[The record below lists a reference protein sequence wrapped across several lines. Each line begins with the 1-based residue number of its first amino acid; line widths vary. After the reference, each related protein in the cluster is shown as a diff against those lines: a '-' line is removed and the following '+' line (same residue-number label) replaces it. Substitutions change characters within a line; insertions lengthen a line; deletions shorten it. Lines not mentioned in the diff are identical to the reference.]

1 MNLSN
6 DAMLVTLRIQGWSA
20 RCYDRKASQFVAV
33 RHDADASAG
42 RYNKRLLPK
51 VALASLNATLNEA
64 RKTHYHHTLPWDDVG
79 ARLLP
84 VANYERYTGT
94 LDRLIERMRTER
106 SRFIADYDNQVR
118 RAKLDL
124 GRLFS
129 EDDYPSREELLGRFS
144 ARYRI
149 VPVPDSGHFLAELAN
164 GASERVRKDIQKDVT
179 QRLNGALADLYRRLG
194 EAVGPCLR
202 TPHRGRERQAEGFSG
217 QPHREPAGAG
227 GHRAPAERLPGRA
240 AQRAVPRGA
249 EPHRLRGT
257 ERAAALGGRSIPPCA
272 GASSATRRTWR
283 RISRGT
289 SARSAPNPTRP
300 RPPDGPRDRHR
311 GRAAG

>member
-106 SRFIADYDNQVR
+106 SRFIADYENQVR
-118 RAKLDL
+118 RARLDL

-164 GASERVRKDIQKDVT
+164 GESDRVRRDIQKDVT

-194 EAVGPCLR
+194 EAVGHVC
-202 TPHRGRERQAEGFSG
+202 
-217 QPHREPAGAG
+217 
-227 GHRAPAERLPGRA
+227 ERLTEDENGKPKVFRDSLIENL
-240 AQRAVPRGA
+240 RELVDIVPRLNVFRDEQLNALCLEVQNRIACVEPNMLRPSPKFDPAVRRRVKRDAQDLAAHFAGYFGTQRA
-249 EPHRLRGT
+249 EPHPA
-257 ERAAALGGRSIPPCA
+257 EAA
-272 GASSATRRTWR
+272 
-283 RISRGT
+283 
-289 SARSAPNPTRP
+289 
-300 RPPDGPRDRHR
+300 
-311 GRAAG
+311 

>member
-118 RAKLDL
+118 RARLDL

-164 GASERVRKDIQKDVT
+164 GESDRVRRDIQKDVT
-179 QRLNGALADLYRRLG
+179 QRLSGALADLYRRLG
-194 EAVGPCLR
+194 EAVGHVC
-202 TPHRGRERQAEGFSG
+202 
-217 QPHREPAGAG
+217 
-227 GHRAPAERLPGRA
+227 ERLTEDENGKPKVFRDSLIENL
-240 AQRAVPRGA
+240 RELVDIVPRLNVFRDEQLNTLCLEVQNRIASVEPNVLRPSAEFDPAVRRRVKRDAQDLAAHFAGYFGTQRA
-249 EPHRLRGT
+249 EPHPA
-257 ERAAALGGRSIPPCA
+257 EAA
-272 GASSATRRTWR
+272 
-283 RISRGT
+283 
-289 SARSAPNPTRP
+289 
-300 RPPDGPRDRHR
+300 
-311 GRAAG
+311 

>member
-118 RAKLDL
+118 RAKADL
-124 GRLFS
+124 GRLFR

-164 GASERVRKDIQKDVT
+164 GESDRVRRDIQKDVT

-194 EAVGPCLR
+194 EAVGHVC
-202 TPHRGRERQAEGFSG
+202 
-217 QPHREPAGAG
+217 
-227 GHRAPAERLPGRA
+227 ERLTEDENGKPKVFRDSLIENL
-240 AQRAVPRGA
+240 RELVDIVPRLNVFRDEQLNALCLEVQNRIASVEPNVLRPSAEFDPAVRRRVKRDARDLAAHFAGYFGTQRA
-249 EPHRLRGT
+249 EPHPA
-257 ERAAALGGRSIPPCA
+257 EAA
-272 GASSATRRTWR
+272 
-283 RISRGT
+283 
-289 SARSAPNPTRP
+289 
-300 RPPDGPRDRHR
+300 
-311 GRAAG
+311 

>member
-164 GASERVRKDIQKDVT
+164 GESDRVRRDIQKDVT

-194 EAVGPCLR
+194 EAVGHVC
-202 TPHRGRERQAEGFSG
+202 
-217 QPHREPAGAG
+217 
-227 GHRAPAERLPGRA
+227 ERLTEDENGKPKVFRDSLIENL
-240 AQRAVPRGA
+240 RELVDIVPRLNVFRDEQLNALCLEVQNRIACVEPNVLRPSAEFDPAVRRRVKRDAQDLAAHFAGYFGTQRA
-249 EPHRLRGT
+249 EPHPA
-257 ERAAALGGRSIPPCA
+257 EAA
-272 GASSATRRTWR
+272 
-283 RISRGT
+283 
-289 SARSAPNPTRP
+289 
-300 RPPDGPRDRHR
+300 
-311 GRAAG
+311 